1 MQSSSSSSSSNFHN
15 KNKKKK
21 KILFVEDE
29 VDLTFMFK
37 MALEDVGLFKVDTF
51 NDPQLAL
58 KNFRPDSY
66 DLVIL
71 DIKMPKMDGLQLY
84 KQLKKLDPDVRIC
97 FLTGMGESD
106 YEEQLRKEG
115 EGEERPAC
123 YFDKDLLVKKP
134 VSVEEL
140 LKEIEK
146 RMK

>member
-1 MQSSSSSSSSNFHN
+1 MQLPSSSSSSSNHDMN
-15 KNKKKK
+15 MTKKR
-21 KILFVEDE
+21 ILFVDDE

-51 NDPQLAL
+51 NDPLLAL

-97 FLTGMGESD
+97 FLTAI
-106 YEEQLRKEG
+106 LTKN
-115 EGEERPAC
+115 C
-123 YFDKDLLVKKP
+123 
-134 VSVEEL
+134 
-140 LKEIEK
+140 
-146 RMK
+146 